1 MSFHWRNSPALLAVV
16 AVLCGNSAC
25 AFVAPVSQHATTT
38 AAAKPTR
45 PITVAGI
52 LMIGSTTTA
61 SSRRTSST
69 ARQAALVDFVDPSY
83 NLALGA
89 FGVGLLG
96 GFLED
101 IRDNN
106 NNKLVTAKLFGAL
119 ALAFTLFAGFL
130 TIQTTTLR
138 FTFDD
143 TAFALVR
150 PDGSSIGDNIKVGGE
165 NRWEYSK
172 FVNWSFL
179 PNEQVP
185 LLVYFKE
192 TQTPVESRAEAP
204 IVVDDLE
211 GQAHF
216 FPVISDAKQLKEGF
230 LLHNCAKID

>member
-1 MSFHWRNSPALLAVV
+1 MSFHWRNSLTLLAVV
-16 AVLCGNSAC
+16 AVACGSSAC
-25 AFVAPVSQHATTT
+25 AFVAPVAQRATTT
-38 AAAKPTR
+38 AAAKTTR
-45 PITVAGI
+45 GPVVVAR
-52 LMIGSTTTA
+52 MVGSTRTTA
-61 SSRRTSST
+61 SRRTSCT
-69 ARQAALVDFVDPSY
+69 ILQEAAALVDFVDPSY

-106 NNKLVTAKLFGAL
+106 DRKLVTAKLFGAL

-230 LLHNCAKID
+230 LLHNCA